1 MKSTRIV
8 TLFGALALLA
18 GAGVSA
24 QQPPAAAAPNPAADL
39 KVGPATIPPHWSKYD
54 YPKSVGEGVAYHII
68 ERGDTLWD
76 LARRYLGNAY
86 LWPQVWTQNPYVK
99 DAHWIYPGD
108 PLTIP
113 AVALVSPGAGGPT
126 DGSTGTPDDDGAG
139 TGDDASKGDE
149 PGSVLYPLT
158 EETTQQ
164 CAHYVVSD
172 REDEGLYVLGSEQ
185 GADKVALADRDVL
198 YVNRGSNGGIK
209 AGDVYSVH
217 HVAYPVRHPATGKKL
232 GFKVETTGW
241 ARVIVVNETS
251 AALMVE
257 QACEAISVGDYLR
270 PFEKA
275 NVPLVLRRTP
285 SDRLT
290 PHSGKAGGYIVD
302 LADNADIAGTNAM
315 VTIDLGSQAGLAPGN
330 LLTVYRVMYP
340 AAQTPRNV
348 VGELAVVSVRDTTA
362 TAKIV
367 SARDTI
373 MNGDQVELR

>member
-8 TLFGALALLA
+8 TLFGVLGLLA
-18 GAGVSA
+18 STGVSA
-24 QQPPAAAAPNPAADL
+24 QDAPAAPAPASDL
-39 KVGPATIPPHWSKYD
+39 KTGPATIPPHWSKYD
-54 YPKSVGEGVAYHII
+54 YPKSIEEGAYYHVI

-86 LWPQVWTQNPYVK
+86 LWPQVWTQNPYIK

-113 AVALVSPGAGGPT
+113 RVALVSPGAGGPT
-126 DGSTGTPDDDGAG
+126 DGSTGTPDDDGSGAD
-139 TGDDASKGDE
+139 GDGSKGDE

-164 CAHYVVSD
+164 CAHYVVPE
-172 REDEGLYVLGSEQ
+172 REDEGLYVLGSEE

-198 YVNRGSNGGIK
+198 YINRGSNGGIK

-241 ARVIVVNETS
+241 ARVIVVNESS

-257 QACEAISVGDYLR
+257 QACEAISVGDYLK

-275 NVPLVLRRTP
+275 TVPLVLRRTA

-290 PHSGKAGGYIVD
+290 PPSGKAGGYIVD

-330 LLTVYRVMYP
+330 LLTIYRVMYP

-362 TAKIV
+362 TAKV
-367 SARDTI
+367 VAARDTI